1 MTTRLL
7 SLGNILSRPI
17 SLLYKPAPLLVNYA
31 AANLK
36 RNLGTTSVACVNFFN
51 KLPAEKLWKS
61 VTSVSN
67 PGAKKGRGKGAGRI
81 RIRDLNRGQMIG
93 VGKINM
99 LWPGLSAPVI
109 RGRELL
115 KQQRLPDDPER
126 MDKLIK
132 LRDSMTKFRRLKL
145 SPIERGWSGTRMPGR
160 SIGPPDPIGEDE
172 FVGFDTKVLQLRS
185 LLIMKGSLGRTRNY
199 QAMVVTGNKQGLAGF
214 GFGRSKEA
222 SAALRKARNRAGQK
236 LMHFEIYNGRTIF
249 HDFYTAFGKTKI
261 FVQKKNEGYGL
272 SCHRAIKE
280 ICEAIGIKDIRAK
293 VEGSNNLQ
301 HIVKAF
307 FIGLLQ
313 QRSHQQL
320 AEEKKLHLVEYRQ
333 ENEYYPKV
341 IASPSEVRTKEEIRK
356 DETLD
361 FNQYVMNDKVI
372 LRKKKFPRFYE
383 TMPHY
388 EIFLKKYEKFRNHE
402 KIRKNLKVE
411 YGEVKSFLT
420 DKYPEEKT
428 EEAN

>member
-1 MTTRLL
+1 MATK
-7 SLGNILSRPI
+7 ILALKNFVHSPFKVLFKQPI
-17 SLLYKPAPLLVNYA
+17 SFNNN
-31 AANLK
+31 NLK
-36 RNLGTTSVACVNFFN
+36 CISTSPLCCVNFFN

-67 PGAKKGRGKGAGRI
+67 AGAKKGRGKGAGRI

-93 VGKINM
+93 VGKVNM

-126 MDKLIK
+126 MEKLIK

-145 SPIERGWSGTRMPGR
+145 SPIERGWSGVRLPGR
-160 SIGPPDPIGEDE
+160 SLGPPDPVAGEE
-172 FVGFDTKVLQLRS
+172 FTGFETKVLQLRS
-185 LLIMKGSLGRTRNY
+185 LLIMKGTLGRTRNY
-199 QAMVVTGNKQGLAGF
+199 QAMVVTGNGQGLAGF
-214 GFGRSKEA
+214 GLGRAKEA
-222 SAALRKARNRAGQK
+222 TAALRKAKNRAGKK
-236 LMHFEIYNGRTIF
+236 LMHFDIYNNHTVY

-261 FVQKKNEGYGL
+261 FVQKQNEGYGL
-272 SCHRAIKE
+272 MVHRAIKE
-280 ICEAIGIKDIRAK
+280 ICQAIGIKDLRAK

-301 HIVKAF
+301 HLVKAF

-320 AEEKKLHLVEYRQ
+320 AEEKKLHLVEFRD
-333 ENEYYPKV
+333 ENEFYPMV
-341 IASPSEVRTKEEIRK
+341 VASPSTVRTKEEIPK

-361 FNQYVMNDKVI
+361 FIQYVMNDKVI
-372 LRKKKFPRFYE
+372 LKKKKFPPFYQ

-388 EIFLKKYEKFRNHE
+388 ELYLKKFERFRNHE
-402 KIRKNLKVE
+402 KIRLNLKVE
-411 YGEVKSFLT
+411 YGETKSFLS
-420 DKYPEEKT
+420 DKYPDEKV
-428 EEAN
+428 EKDD